1 MPRFPLSDGEIRD
14 LAEFLRWAD
23 KMDLQGW
30 PPNDAG

>member
-1 MPRFPLSDGEIRD
+1 MPFFNLTEEETRG

-23 KMDLQGW
+23 HTDLQGW

>member
-1 MPRFPLSDGEIRD
+1 MADKNEILAG

-23 KMDLQGW
+23 HTDLQGW